1 MHVATDFI
9 AKMAVCDLKY
19 LRKDL
24 ITKLLEEINLRFV
37 SSVFCE
43 RLPF

>member
-9 AKMAVCDLKY
+9 ARMAVRDLRY

-24 ITKLLEEINLRFV
+24 IENCLRKLTRGL
-37 SSVFCE
+37 
-43 RLPF
+43 

>member
-9 AKMAVCDLKY
+9 AKMAVCDLNY

-24 ITKLLEEINLRFV
+24 IQNCLRKLT
-37 SSVFCE
+37 
-43 RLPF
+43 